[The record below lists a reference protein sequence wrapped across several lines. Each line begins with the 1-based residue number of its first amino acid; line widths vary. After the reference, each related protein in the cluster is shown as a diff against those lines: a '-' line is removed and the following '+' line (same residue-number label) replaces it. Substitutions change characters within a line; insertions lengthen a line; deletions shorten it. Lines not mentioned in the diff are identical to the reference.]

1 MKYLPRIKFNAELDA
16 NGDIVAGTAVSGF
29 LAATFDSG
37 VFGLHP
43 CLLEDPATGNWELCQ
58 YNPSLA
64 PGLRRSTEF
73 NGGAGPFPNG
83 QTGLTCSF
91 VAHQNSLVAD
101 TYGGPQS
108 CEVKATRSVGIGAQT
123 TIGVGSGNSAAILGG
138 VYPGCP
144 DSMVLGGYSY
154 SPGSVAI
161 GSGAQSGGF
170 YDELDTGIQY
180 AGDNSV
186 AIGCEAS
193 TNTAGEVALGY
204 AGGSHMSGIP
214 VMTAPLSAG
223 GTFTFKALGGH
234 DGTNYLLFDIPPGV
248 NTFVPNSTYTDPQW
262 VFHVQGL
269 IVARATDPANNKVVK
284 VEWVTG
290 GTLTQTV
297 MTQGANNV
305 SLGLAL
311 DGMLLQATVGIVA
324 GLKLSGYLHLTKV
337 ALPA

>member
-1 MKYLPRIKFNAELDA
+1 MNYLPRIKFNADLDA
-16 NGDIVAGTAVSGF
+16 NGDIVPGTAVSGF

-37 VFGLHP
+37 VFGLYP
-43 CLLEDPATGNWELCQ
+43 CLLEDPISGNWELCQ
-58 YNPSLA
+58 YNPFLA

-73 NGGAGPFPNG
+73 NGGAGPFPNN

-101 TYGGPQS
+101 TYGGDQS
-108 CEVKATRSVGIGAQT
+108 CEVHSARSVGIGALSYVQT
-123 TIGVGSGNSAAILGG
+123 GSANSAAVLGG
-138 VYPGCP
+138 VIANCP

-161 GSGAQSGGF
+161 GSDASAGGF
-170 YDELDTGIQY
+170 YDEVGAVQY
-180 AGDNSV
+180 AGNNSI
-186 AIGCEAS
+186 AIGYEAA
-193 TNTAGEVALGY
+193 TNTAGEVALGH
-204 AGGSHMSGIP
+204 ADGPHMSGIP
-214 VMTAPLSAG
+214 VMTGPLGAG
-223 GTFTFKALGGH
+223 GTFTFKAVGGH
-234 DGTNYLLFDIPPGV
+234 DGTNYLLFDMPAGV
-248 NTFVPNSTYTDPQW
+248 NTFVPNYTPSAPKW

-284 VEWVTG
+284 VEWVTDG
-290 GTLTQTV
+290 VLAQTV

-311 DGMLLQATVGIVA
+311 NGMLLQATVGIVA